1 MLPAGIQKED
11 IIGRECRFATY
22 CKSPNGQDDMVVAKE
37 YLYLKDG
44 TRVPN
49 LSLIENYTRDYYVT
63 KKAFQNH
70 YEKLEWEDK
79 DKLQVYHSN
88 EAQIAER
95 AARSTHTFSKRMTK
109 QSVAQCPF
117 LYGYDISTTALIK
130 QLYKEKYPDHI
141 HPSSSVAALD
151 IETNVNSAEKE
162 ILVVGLTFRSCVYVA
177 INNKWIEDNQSS
189 RDAIHNRF
197 KYLLGTWVES
207 RKLNLVVEFF
217 DTPGQ
222 CCVGALKKA
231 HELQPDY
238 ISIWNMDFDLP
249 KIIATMEAE
258 GINVADVMS
267 DPRVPQQYRFYKYK
281 RGNPQKKTQ
290 SGKVSAKHPAD
301 LWHTMYCPS
310 SFYFLD
316 SMCIYKRI
324 RAAAGMVSSYG
335 LDAALG
341 RHLSLGKLKFT
352 ETDHLSRTAW
362 HAEMQTNFKIEY
374 VIYNIFDCVGLEL
387 LDEKINDLGKS
398 FDALSGVSD
407 YADFDSTPTRIADDL
422 HFYVQKHG
430 KVIATAPDRD
440 VILHD
445 YDKYVT
451 DIKGWIVTLP
461 SYLMD
466 DNGIAVIKE
475 MPDVRSMARAHCG
488 DIDIE
493 GTYPNGEDIMNISK
507 ETTYRELH
515 QIQGLTEYDR
525 RMVGINLSGGVANA
539 VEICNTVLQLPA
551 LAEIGEIYLKYK
563 QESVVSTQ

>member
-1 MLPAGIQKED
+1 MLPAEIQKED

-49 LSLIENYTRDYYVT
+49 LSMIENYTREYYVT

-79 DKLQVYHSN
+79 DKLQVYYSN

-222 CCVGALKKA
+222 CCVGAIKKA

-374 VIYNIFDCVGLEL
+374 VIYNIFDCIGLEL

-551 LAEIGEIYLKYK
+551 LAEIGDIYLKYK